1 MSKNSSSP
9 LDWIDAELS
18 ELAQDGLRRS
28 LRTRAG
34 VQGATITLDGRE
46 LINFGSNDYLG
57 LAADGR
63 LVAAARNALDS
74 DGWGSGAS
82 PLICGR
88 SAAHARL
95 EKALAEFEG
104 SQAALLFPSGFAA
117 NAGTLA
123 AVVGRDD
130 VVFSDASNH
139 ASLIDGCRLSR
150 ATIRVYRHG
159 DYEHLRMLL
168 EQSRSARRRLIVT
181 DSVFSMDGDLARL
194 DQLATL
200 RDEFHCMLMVDEAHA
215 TGVFGKSGRGVA
227 EHFGVEQ
234 QVDIKV
240 GTLSKALGGAG
251 GFVCGSQALID
262 WLLNRARPYVY
273 STAQPP
279 AVSAAALAALCIVQS
294 EPQRR
299 FELLQRA
306 ADLRAQL
313 AAQGWRQGTS
323 ASQIIPIY
331 VDDAHRVMEL
341 SARLADQG
349 FFVPGIRP
357 PTVPPGQSLLRVS
370 LCHGHDKAICSRF
383 LQAMHGL
390 RG

>member
-1 MSKNSSSP
+1 MSENGSSP
-9 LDWIDAELS
+9 LDWIEAELS
-18 ELAQDGLRRS
+18 DLAQHGLRRS
-28 LRTRAG
+28 LRTRVG
-34 VQGATITLDGRE
+34 PQGATITLDGHP

-57 LAADGR
+57 LAGDAR
-63 LVAAARNALDS
+63 LAAAACDAVNS

-88 SAAHARL
+88 SAVHARL
-95 EKALAEFEG
+95 EKAIVEFEG
-104 SQAALLFPSGFAA
+104 CQAALLFPSGFAA

-123 AVVGRDD
+123 ALVGREDI
-130 VVFSDASNH
+130 VFSDASNH

-150 ATIRVYRHG
+150 AEIRVYRHG
-159 DYEHLRMLL
+159 DYEHLRSLL
-168 EQSRSARRRLIVT
+168 EQGGSARRRLIVT
-181 DSVFSMDGDLARL
+181 DSVFSMDGDFAPL
-194 DQLATL
+194 DQLAAL

-215 TGVFGKSGRGVA
+215 TGVFGESGRGVA
-227 EHFGVEQ
+227 QHFGVEPH
-234 QVDIKV
+234 VDVKV
-240 GTLSKALGGAG
+240 GTLSKALGCAG
-251 GFVCGSQALID
+251 GFVCGSQALVD

-279 AVSAAALAALCIVQS
+279 AGAAAACAALRIVQS

-299 FELLQRA
+299 VELLQRA
-306 ADLRAQL
+306 AHLRTQL
-313 AAQGWRQGTS
+313 AAQGWRLGKS

-370 LCHGHDKAICSRF
+370 LCHGHDDSILSRF
-383 LQAMHGL
+383 LQVMNGL